1 MLNSTASLITAL
13 SGVQTAALEAL
24 GDPLV
29 TPYDLDSEMAT
40 VKAVDA
46 LTHFADFQ
54 EKLLYTSALMT
65 AGLGFAGGHLEDT
78 NNPPDNTATAVV
90 IGGAQLIAY
99 IAAPKLLGF
108 EGETTADAWRFLTQ
122 SDEDFNEKALR
133 ERFTV
138 LKLLFVGNS
147 QVIAALNTAEDELK
161 KFRSRNRTVGFLV
174 GCANAYH
181 GYKRNNDSLL
191 YGALWGFM
199 AGTAGLG
206 LAAKQGYGR
215 NVVGSSEM

>member
-40 VKAVDA
+40 AKAVDA

-54 EKLLYTSALMT
+54 EKLLYTSALMS
-65 AGLGFAGGHLEDT
+65 AGLGFVGGHLEDT
-78 NNPPDNTATAVV
+78 NNPPDNIATAVV
-90 IGGAQLIAY
+90 IGGAQFITY

-108 EGETTADAWRFLTQ
+108 EGETTADAWSFLT
-122 SDEDFNEKALR
+122 SGDDDFTDKALR
-133 ERFTV
+133 RQFAI
-138 LKLLFVGNS
+138 LKTLFAVDPK
-147 QVIAALNTAEDELK
+147 VVAALNTAEDELE
-161 KFRSRNRTVGFLV
+161 KFRSRARIAGFLV

-181 GYKRNNDSLL
+181 GYKRNNNSLL
-191 YGALWGFM
+191 YGTLWGLM